1 MAKILSTTMGIYA
14 DFVHFPGFQ
23 SENAWTQERGKNV
36 VTGRYFARS
45 EWESL
50 LGFTASDL
58 ASAGNGHYGHVG
70 NPLASS
76 GDFKEG
82 TMQHSQ
88 ELHAKGSRP
97 ASSNITQEHTWQVW
111 GHCKQATKGKT
122 ILQHRQWHGIGLSWT
137 AHYRQEF
144 QLIVRQEGWAVGAR
158 LGNKTKYKR
167 PRRCTSKKETFVPL
181 SPQTWKHQ

>member
-1 MAKILSTTMGIYA
+1 MLEHK
-14 DFVHFPGFQ
+14 
-23 SENAWTQERGKNV
+23 RGKKSSHRQV
-36 VTGRYFARS
+36 FCKKQVGI
-45 EWESL
+45 
-50 LGFTASDL
+50 
-58 ASAGNGHYGHVG
+58 SAGFYCIWFGISRQWALRPCRKSTGF
-70 NPLASS
+70 S

-88 ELHAKGSRP
+88 ELHAKGSQP

-111 GHCKQATKGKT
+111 GHCKQAKKGKT
-122 ILQHRQWHGIGLSWT
+122 IPQHRQWHGIGLSWT

-144 QLIVRQEGWAVGAR
+144 QLTERQEGWAVGAR

-181 SPQTWKHQ
+181 SP